1 MPAVGTNVIRKEGAE
16 KLCGRAKFIDD
27 LSFPDC
33 LHGVTLRST
42 IPFGRIKKVS
52 FDPSFPWDE
61 CTVATARDIPGK
73 NAVQHIET
81 DQPLLV
87 GERVMHPMEPIL
99 LVAHPSRQKAYEALR
114 HITVDYEEY
123 DPVLTPEDSV
133 ALKAVLRAPDNLF
146 KDVRIDKGDI
156 AAGFA
161 AADIVVEGEYRVPH
175 QEQAYIEPNGMAAWL
190 EPDGTLVAKG
200 SMQCPYY
207 VHKALMLLFNLPAE
221 KVRVIQAVTGGA
233 FGGKEDYPSVIGGH
247 AALLAWK
254 SRRPVKIIYDRPEDM
269 ASTSKRHPAV
279 VRHRTGLTRDGR
291 LLAQDIDVLFDGGA
305 YSTMSPVVLSRGA
318 IHASGAYACPNVRIR
333 ARAAATNS
341 VPNGAYRGFGVPQT
355 LFAAEL
361 HMDRIAEALRMDPA
375 ELRRRNLLREGSST
389 ATGQVLR
396 HSVGAADALDACLRR
411 SRYAQKRKACAAWNK
426 RSRNPTWRGTGL
438 SFAYHGAG
446 FTGGGEVFYASKA
459 GLALDADGGVR
470 VLAASTEMGQGEA
483 TVFAQIAA
491 DALGVPYGWVE
502 TETPDTSKVP
512 NSGPT
517 VASRTTMIVG
527 RLVER
532 AARQLKA
539 ELEEAAGKVPKS
551 RPAWLKAVRRFLDGR
566 PSREV
571 ICQYERPPGQQWDEK
586 TYRGD
591 AYGSFAYAAVVVDLE
606 VDKLTYEVKVTRVT
620 TAFELGRAIHPLFAE
635 GQIIGGLTQ
644 GLGYA
649 LTENPVYKRGVM
661 VNPHF
666 TDYVIPTSMDAPPM
680 DVVLLEKPYEHGA
693 FGAKG
698 IGELPNDTPAPAVA
712 AALRQATG
720 RWFTELPILP
730 EKICKALHDDKL

>member
-1 MPAVGTNVIRKEGAE
+1 MPAVGTNVHRKEGAA
-16 KLCGRAKFIDD
+16 KLCGRAQFIDD
-27 LSFPDC
+27 LAFPDC

-42 IPFGRIKKVS
+42 IARGRVKKVS

-61 CTVATARDIPGK
+61 CTVATAKDIPGR

-87 GERVMHPMEPIL
+87 EERVKHPMEPIL

-114 HITVDYEEY
+114 HITVEYEEEE
-123 DPVLTPEDSV
+123 PVLTPEDSV
-133 ALKAVLRAPDNLF
+133 ALKAVLREPDNLF
-146 KDVRIDKGDI
+146 KDVRIDKGDL

-161 AADIVVEGEYRVPH
+161 AAEVVVEGEYRVPH
-175 QEQAYIEPNGMAAWL
+175 QEQAYIEPNGMAAWV
-190 EPDGTLVAKG
+190 EPDGTLVAMG

-221 KVRVIQAVTGGA
+221 KVRVVQAVTGGA

-254 SRRPVKIIYDRPEDM
+254 ARRPVKIVYDRPEDM
-269 ASTSKRHPAV
+269 AATTKRHPAV
-279 VRHRTGLTRDGR
+279 VRHRTGLTREGK

-318 IHASGAYACPNVRIR
+318 IHASGGYACPNVRIR

-361 HMDRIAEALRMDPA
+361 HMERIAEALRMDPA

-396 HSVGAADALDACLRR
+396 QSVGASDALEACLRR

-426 RSRNPTWRGTGL
+426 RAKNPTWRGTGL
-438 SFAYHGAG
+438 SYAYHGAG

-459 GLALDADGGVR
+459 GVALDADGGVR

-491 DALGVPYGWVE
+491 DALGVPFDWVE
-502 TETPDTSKVP
+502 TATPDTSKVP

-532 AARQLKA
+532 AARQLRS
-539 ELEEAAGKVPKS
+539 ELEEAAGRVPKS
-551 RPAWLKAVRRFLDGR
+551 RPAWLKAVRKLLAGR
-566 PSREV
+566 PTREAV
-571 ICQYERPPGQQWDEK
+571 CQYERPPGQQWDEK

-591 AYGSFAYAAVVVDLE
+591 AYGSFAYAAVVVELE
-606 VDKLTYEVKVTRVT
+606 VDKLTYEVQVTKVT
-620 TAFELGRAIHPLFAE
+620 TAFEIGRAIHPLFAE
-635 GQIIGGLTQ
+635 GQIIGGLAQ

-661 VNPHF
+661 VNPRF
-666 TDYVIPTSMDAPPM
+666 TDYIIPTAVDAPPM

-698 IGELPNDTPAPAVA
+698 LGELPNDAPAPAVA
-712 AALRQATG
+712 AAIRQATG